1 MIDVTFSSALENAT
15 REKVVLTLGLDP
27 TISGKAFEASRL
39 YLAWAEAG
47 KRLEEFKN
55 EFRTYVSE
63 KRDFWNEANEDKVT
77 TLKIPFRLKT
87 ERGVEVRFIS
97 VSCTATYT
105 VDKIVIHK
113 FKRECPVE
121 YKELFVEETTT
132 LVRHGGEDLLRRYLE
147 SAKFSPAK
155 IDSIFSQIFTTE
167 TDIKP
172 VEDFE
177 FKKEDVLR
185 KASDVAKKYVELGV
199 RRAAPAVTFEV
210 R

>member
-105 VDKIVIHK
+105 VDKILSINSK
-113 FKRECPVE
+113 WNAQLNTKSFS
-121 YKELFVEETTT
+121 
-132 LVRHGGEDLLRRYLE
+132 LRR
-147 SAKFSPAK
+147 P
-155 IDSIFSQIFTTE
+155 
-167 TDIKP
+167 
-172 VEDFE
+172 
-177 FKKEDVLR
+177 
-185 KASDVAKKYVELGV
+185 
-199 RRAAPAVTFEV
+199 RRWFVMAERISFVGI
-210 R
+210 